1 MGGRHCLVATM
12 KLLLLV
18 FVISSAAALETYT
31 ETRDITD
38 SAGSTFSCLYTIV
51 YDVSRKV
58 VYRKQSTVQC
68 NPDTNGK
75 QTTEDIII
83 AAAGMSVAV
92 TYQPRTGKTGIKKT
106 VVSDYTA
113 PTTTAA
119 PTTAAPAAPAATG
132 APATGGSSMTMEGV
146 MDCTCM
152 PNMTAM
158 KEDMQSMMDMDMES
172 MMSATGRAIR
182 YVKKVENGQLRVR
195 PVPVVKDMIIGALLI
210 SALRSQ
216 IQTAITSAISSLIT
230 NALGRS
236 LPANKVLRVALR
248 QLFNLGDGGLLG
260 QLAAAP
266 ADAASS
272 SGTNIM
278 EEMAM
283 NMAQQQIEQMLS
295 SGELENMAMDFLS
308 SGQME
313 QMIQEFMAS
322 PETEQM
328 MNEMMTEVM
337 RPPTEEEAAMMM
349 SMMEELMKPPT
360 EEEMAEMEQA
370 WTEMMSSMMSEEE
383 MAQMEQA
390 WMDWETQMEAEWKAN
405 GGLMGMMGM
414 TGDDMKMMMQMMEM
428 KAHCQCTSSNVA
440 YGQMAMPTMMA
451 PAGRNLA
458 ED

>member
-1 MGGRHCLVATM
+1 
-12 KLLLLV
+12 
-18 FVISSAAALETYT
+18 
-31 ETRDITD
+31 
-38 SAGSTFSCLYTIV
+38 
-51 YDVSRKV
+51 
-58 VYRKQSTVQC
+58 
-68 NPDTNGK
+68 
-75 QTTEDIII
+75 
-83 AAAGMSVAV
+83 
-92 TYQPRTGKTGIKKT
+92 
-106 VVSDYTA
+106 
-113 PTTTAA
+113 
-119 PTTAAPAAPAATG
+119 
-132 APATGGSSMTMEGV
+132 MTMEGV

-158 KEDMQSMMDMDMES
+158 QEDMQSMMDMDMES

-195 PVPVVKDMIIGALLI
+195 PVPVVKDRIIGALLI

-236 LPANKVLRVALR
+236 LPTNKVSKVALR

-266 ADAASS
+266 ADAAAS

-283 NMAQQQIEQMLS
+283 NMAQQ
-295 SGELENMAMDFLS
+295 
-308 SGQME
+308 QME

-328 MNEMMTEVM
+328 MNEMMAEVM
-337 RPPTEEEAAMMM
+337 RPPTEEEADM
-349 SMMEELMKPPT
+349 
-360 EEEMAEMEQA
+360 
-370 WTEMMSSMMSEEE
+370 MMSSMMSEEE

-390 WMDWETQMEAEWKAN
+390 WMDWETQMEAEWKAS

-451 PAGRNLA
+451 PAGRKLA